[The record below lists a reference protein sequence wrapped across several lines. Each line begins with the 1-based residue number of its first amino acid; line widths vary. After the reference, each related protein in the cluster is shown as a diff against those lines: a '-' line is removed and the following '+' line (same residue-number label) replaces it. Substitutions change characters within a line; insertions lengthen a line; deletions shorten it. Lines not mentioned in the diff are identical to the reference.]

1 MTDRADFISFDYGVC
16 QRLASEV
23 PGALV
28 GYLKGDKDPWSVASD
43 IKCIDY
49 QMNVLR
55 KHPGWVRDAHNRGMK
70 VNVWTVNSTA
80 DMMEFISM
88 GVDFIT
94 TDHPD
99 VLKDIIGKLSE

>member
-1 MTDRADFISFDYGVC
+1 
-16 QRLASEV
+16 
-23 PGALV
+23 
-28 GYLKGDKDPWSVASD
+28 
-43 IKCIDY
+43 
-49 QMNVLR
+49 MNVLR